1 MRHTNRRRVRRQ
13 VESLRSQFARVEG
26 LPFADVLSAD
36 QIDTVLADE
45 QVTFRDRVYTPL
57 ITLAMMLSQTQDD
70 DYSLRQAVA
79 RLRAQRAAQKLPD
92 IDADTGA
99 FSKARGRLP
108 EGVLAQLTRRSGRG
122 LLLDAPAHWCWR
134 GRDVKIVDGSTLS
147 MPDTSANQSAYPQAR
162 TQQPGLGFPIL
173 RFVVLLSLAVGTVLN
188 AAYCPYRGKGTGETA
203 LLRRLYDDLDHGDV
217 LLADTY
223 FCTYFVIAE
232 LLRRGV
238 DIVVPLHQ
246 CRRADFRRRR
256 RLGCEDQVVTWSK
269 PARPEWLDAE
279 DYEQYPATIAVRQLR
294 VRVPQKTLR
303 RRTFVIATTL
313 LDAREY
319 PKAAIAALF
328 RQRWHAELDLRSLKD
343 VLHLDVL
350 RGRTP
355 AMVHK
360 EFWAHLLAYNL
371 IRTTMAEAAYEHG
384 GDPRRLSFKGALQT
398 LRAFALP
405 LLLCPADQLPELV
418 RRVLAAV
425 ASQRV
430 GDRPDRVEPRA
441 RKRRPKPYKNLTR
454 PRAQARKL
462 ETRKRSG

>member
-1 MRHTNRRRVRRQ
+1 MRHVTRRRVRRQ
-13 VESLRSQFARVEG
+13 VESLRSQFAQVEG

-36 QIDTVLADE
+36 LIAAVLANE
-45 QVTFRDRVYTPL
+45 QVTFRDRVYAPL

-70 DYSLRQAVA
+70 DPSLRQAVA
-79 RLRAQRAAQKLPD
+79 RLRAQRAAQGLPD

-108 EGVLAQLTRRSGRG
+108 EGVLAQLARRSGRHV
-122 LLLDAPAHWCWR
+122 LRDAPAHWCWR

-147 MPDTSANQSAYPQAR
+147 MPDTPANQNVYPQAR

-203 LLRRLYDDLDHGDV
+203 LLRQLYDDLDHGDV

-223 FCTYFVIAE
+223 FCTYFVLAE

-269 PARPEWLDAE
+269 PPRPEWMSAD
-279 DYEQYPATIAVRQLR
+279 DYDQYPTTISVRQLR
-294 VRVPQKTLR
+294 VRVPQKTSR
-303 RRTFVIATTL
+303 RRTFIVVTTL
-313 LDAREY
+313 LNSREY
-319 PKAAIAALF
+319 PKTAVAELF

-371 IRTTMAEAAYEHG
+371 IRTTMAQAAHAHG
-384 GDPRRLSFKGALQT
+384 CDPRTLSFKGALQT

-405 LLLCPADQLPELV
+405 LLLCPAAQLPELV
-418 RRVLAAV
+418 RRVWAAV